1 MNIFFKF
8 LTLAIAIIISPVVAL
23 AIATVSFFMSI
34 VGFINGTVD
43 ALTKKPA
50 PKEPEEE
57 LGVWEKYVKELE
69 KKSKDN

>member
-8 LTLAIAIIISPVVAL
+8 LTLATAIIISPVVAL

-34 VGFINGTVD
+34 VGFINGAVD

-50 PKEPEEE
+50 LEEPEEE
-57 LGVWEKYVKELE
+57 LGVWEKYAKELE